1 MRLGLANL
9 VDVTGEVEHLVGEA
23 PLIVIPCNQLHEV
36 AVQGDTGSGIEDGG
50 VRIGTEV

>member
-23 PLIVIPCNQLHEV
+23 PLIRDRSAL
-36 AVQGDTGSGIEDGG
+36 SGKAAERCSDSICFDPEA
-50 VRIGTEV
+50 TPPS